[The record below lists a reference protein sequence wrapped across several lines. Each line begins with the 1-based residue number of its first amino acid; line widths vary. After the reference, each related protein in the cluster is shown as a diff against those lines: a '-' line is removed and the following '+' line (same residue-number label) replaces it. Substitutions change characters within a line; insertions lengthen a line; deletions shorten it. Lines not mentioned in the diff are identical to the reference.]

1 MILKDLIMLLTFL
14 GSLGTVQGQVWDA
27 DSTRQENT
35 PTKEDSD
42 YLRKIQTPITP
53 NAVTEY
59 QIMAVHYDVAQS
71 DLFDGRDALFLVV
84 FRTQKGTIEASYDWR
99 GEVVES
105 IERFRNLAL
114 PLEIMRTGLKD
125 YAGWRV
131 IGTNYYV
138 YYVKD
143 RVSRIIYTIQIS
155 DGSKKK
161 KIHLDG
167 EGTLL

>member
-1 MILKDLIMLLTFL
+1 MKDLILLFAFFGGLTF
-14 GSLGTVQGQVWDA
+14 GHGQVTDMNSA
-27 DSTRQENT
+27 IRANESAQAE
-35 PTKEDSD
+35 SV
-42 YLRKIQTPITP
+42 YLRRIQTPLTP
-53 NAVTEY
+53 KTVRDY
-59 QIMAVHYDVAQS
+59 QIMAVEYDVAQS

-84 FRTQKGTIEASYDWR
+84 FRTQKGTIEAFYDRR
-99 GEVVES
+99 GEMVES

-114 PLEIMRTGLKD
+114 PIEIMRTGLKD

-143 RVSRIIYTIQIS
+143 RRMRIIYTIQVS
-155 DGSKKK
+155 DGNKKK

>member
-1 MILKDLIMLLTFL
+1 MKNLLMLMAFL
-14 GSLGTVQGQVWDA
+14 GSLALASGQVRDA
-27 DSTRQENT
+27 NDAHNENHAAQE
-35 PTKEDSD
+35 ESD
-42 YLRKIQTPITP
+42 YLRKVQSPITP
-53 NAVTEY
+53 KAVTEY
-59 QIMAVHYDVAQS
+59 QVMAVHYDVANS
-71 DLFDGRDALFLVV
+71 DLFAGRDALFLVV
-84 FRTQKGTIEASYDWR
+84 FRTQKGTIEAFYDRR
-99 GEVVES
+99 GEMVES

-114 PLEIMRTGLKD
+114 PIEIMRTGLQD

-143 RVSRIIYTIQIS
+143 RRMRIIYTIQVS
-155 DGSKKK
+155 DGNKKK

>member
-1 MILKDLIMLLTFL
+1 MKHLILLLAVLIATGISRGQEVDIQSAILGKDVAES
-14 GSLGTVQGQVWDA
+14 G
-27 DSTRQENT
+27 
-35 PTKEDSD
+35 SD
-42 YLRKIQTPITP
+42 YLRKVQTPLTP

-59 QIMAVHYDVAQS
+59 QVMAVHYDVVKS

-84 FRTQKGTIEASYDWR
+84 FRTQKGAIEASYDWR

-114 PLEIMRTGLKD
+114 PRKILLSGMKSHS
-125 YAGWRV
+125 GWRV

-143 RVSRIIYTIQIS
+143 RITRIIYTIQIA
-155 DGSKKK
+155 DGRKKK
-161 KIHLDG
+161 KIFLNE

>member
-1 MILKDLIMLLTFL
+1 MKDLIMVLTFFL
-14 GSLGTVQGQVWDA
+14 SLGIAQGQVLDR
-27 DSTRQENT
+27 SLTRSEKT
-35 PTKEDSD
+35 PSEERPD
-42 YLRKIQTPITP
+42 YLRKVQSPITP
-53 NAVTEY
+53 KAVKEY
-59 QIMAVHYDVAQS
+59 QVMAVHYDVAKS
-71 DLFDGRDALFLVV
+71 DIFDGRDDLFLVV

-99 GEVVES
+99 GEMVES
-105 IERFRNLAL
+105 IEKFRNLAL

-125 YAGWRV
+125 YSGWRV

-143 RVSRIIYTIQIS
+143 RRTKIVYTIQIS

-161 KIHLDG
+161 KIRLDS